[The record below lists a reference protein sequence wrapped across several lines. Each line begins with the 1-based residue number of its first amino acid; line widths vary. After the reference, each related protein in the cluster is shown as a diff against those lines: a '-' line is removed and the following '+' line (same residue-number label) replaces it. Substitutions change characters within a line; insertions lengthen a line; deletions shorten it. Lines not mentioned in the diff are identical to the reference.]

1 MALPGVGGGY
11 QYTDG
16 NVSEVNISTQGAPSA
31 QTVSATLTSASL
43 GVGLITSNQGA
54 SGAATY
60 TLPTGSNMDSTFSNM
75 KVNSSFDFS
84 VINISTTSAETAT
97 LAAGTGWT
105 LVGNPTVVA
114 NTATTAQS
122 AGAFRVR
129 KTGVGSYTL
138 YRIG

>member
-31 QTVSATLTSASL
+31 QTTSATLSTSDLAA
-43 GVGLITSNQGA
+43 GLITANQGA

-60 TLPTGSNMDSTFSNM
+60 TLPSGSNMDSTFGNM

-84 VINISTTSAETAT
+84 VINISTTSGETAT

-114 NTATTAQS
+114 NTAATAQS
-122 AGAFRVR
+122 VGAFRVR
-129 KTGVGSYTL
+129 KTGDAAYTL